1 MKKVVLIPFIWF
13 SVFLLFSQTRQIE
26 SLQQQQQ
33 QLQEEIKNTNRLY
46 LDVKK
51 QTTTILDRINLIN
64 KQISSRKTLITMQRE
79 EIEALHREESRLQG
93 EIARLKKELKGKQE
107 NYANA
112 MRGML
117 NNQYRQNRLLFI
129 LSGKSPGESLRRMQY
144 LRDYSKWQQSQAE
157 EIKKQNSEI
166 SASMEAL
173 IKTRADREKALTTL
187 EQEQQRLQGEEK
199 ARQTEIAEARGKQDQ
214 LQRTLQD
221 KQRRVNQ
228 LNAQIEKLIAEEVAR
243 IEREAEAARR
253 AEEAETKRRAAEEES
268 RRKAAEAVAKPR
280 RETESNKKTAV
291 TAKDADKKVET
302 TPTSPATPATPSA
315 AGPRI
320 EAGRSTA
327 STETFNLSKNFAAN
341 KGKLPL
347 PVTGT
352 ASIVGNF
359 GAKKHSEWNVT
370 TNSNGIDIQA
380 QKGASIRSVF
390 EGEVSK
396 VFSFPGSNTCV
407 IVRHGEYY
415 TFYANIYDLF
425 VKQGDKV
432 KTGQSLGRIYTD
444 PDSGV
449 STMHFQ
455 LWQKTT
461 KLNPAPWLNK

>member
-13 SVFLLFSQTRQIE
+13 SVILLFSQTRQIE

-33 QLQEEIKNTNRLY
+33 QLQEEIKNTNKLY

-64 KQISSRKTLITMQRE
+64 KQISSRKALITMQRE
-79 EIEALHREESRLQG
+79 EIEALHKEESRLQG
-93 EIARLKKELKGKQE
+93 EIARLKKALKGKQE

-117 NNQYRQNRLLFI
+117 NNQYRQNKLLFI

-173 IKTRADREKALTTL
+173 IKTRADREKALSTL

-199 ARQTEIAEARGKQDQ
+199 DRQREIAETRGKQDQ
-214 LQRTLQD
+214 LQKTLQD

-243 IEREAEAARR
+243 IEREAEAVRR

-280 RETESNKKTAV
+280 RETESNKKTTV
-291 TAKDADKKVET
+291 PAKDADKKVET
-302 TPTSPATPATPSA
+302 TPTTPATPSA

-461 KLNPAPWLNK
+461 KLNPTPWLNK